1 MHLFVTGIQEND
13 GYILTLHPETLLKFP
28 MNSKN
33 SLRFSIETIVPSVN
47 KDSVIS
53 FCMMFIPFS
62 YATVLPMM
70 SAAMLN
76 TSGENGKKKRK
87 RKY

>member
-1 MHLFVTGIQEND
+1 
-13 GYILTLHPETLLKFP
+13 
-28 MNSKN
+28 
-33 SLRFSIETIVPSVN
+33 VPSVN

>member
-1 MHLFVTGIQEND
+1 M
-13 GYILTLHPETLLKFP
+13 
-28 MNSKN
+28 
-33 SLRFSIETIVPSVN
+33 PSVN

-76 TSGENGKKKRK
+76 TSGENGKKKILNFIITLSVAAVAKPNFHNLFQRTK
-87 RKY
+87 ISDN